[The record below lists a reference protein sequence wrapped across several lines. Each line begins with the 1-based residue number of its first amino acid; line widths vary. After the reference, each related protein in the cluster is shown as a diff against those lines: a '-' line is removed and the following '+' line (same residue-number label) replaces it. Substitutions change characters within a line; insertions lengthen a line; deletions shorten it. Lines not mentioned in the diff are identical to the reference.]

1 MAIAVRIRYG
11 WRRPNRQARPAV
23 AGKTWLRSL
32 KVVSLEY
39 LPDGSI
45 ETIGADR

>member
-1 MAIAVRIRYG
+1 MAGDGRIVRLG
-11 WRRPNRQARPAV
+11 RPSR
-23 AGKTWLRSL
+23 GKTWLRSL